1 MNNTFT
7 SPNRLYK
14 DRLFKMIFN
23 DKTELLKLYNAI
35 NGTHYNDPAKLII
48 TTLENAIY
56 MTMENDL
63 SFIID
68 MRLTLYEQQA
78 SINPNLP
85 LRFLMYITDIYS
97 AYTRDMNLYGSK
109 PLQLPPPSFVIFYN
123 GTLKQPD
130 RKEYYLSDLFH
141 PSAEPPSLELKAV
154 MLNINKGHTVE
165 KAITECIQKDV
176 LRDFLLKNKAEA
188 KAMSIYEYDEEKTMR
203 MLREEAFED
212 GLLEGIQATI
222 STCIDF
228 KLPFD
233 TIIQKLTSSF
243 HLSEDTAKAYLNE
256 YLSKNNA
263 LTISQEASTTS
274 IYEYNEE
281 KTMRMLREEA
291 FEDGSIQATI
301 NSYMDFSAPN
311 EVIIQKLISRF
322 HLSEDE
328 ARNHLKN
335 YFNKKS

>member
-1 MNNTFT
+1 
-7 SPNRLYK
+7 
-14 DRLFKMIFN
+14 
-23 DKTELLKLYNAI
+23 
-35 NGTHYNDPAKLII
+35 
-48 TTLENAIY
+48 
-56 MTMENDL
+56 MENDL

-154 MLNINKGHTVE
+154 MLNINKGHNPE
-165 KAITECIQKDV
+165 
-176 LRDFLLKNKAEA
+176 L
-188 KAMSIYEYDEEKTMR
+188 
-203 MLREEAFED
+203 
-212 GLLEGIQATI
+212 
-222 STCIDF
+222 
-228 KLPFD
+228 
-233 TIIQKLTSSF
+233 
-243 HLSEDTAKAYLNE
+243 
-256 YLSKNNA
+256 
-263 LTISQEASTTS
+263 
-274 IYEYNEE
+274 
-281 KTMRMLREEA
+281 
-291 FEDGSIQATI
+291 
-301 NSYMDFSAPN
+301 MDFSAPN
-311 EVIIQKLISRF
+311 EVIIQKLVSRF
-322 HLSEDE
+322 HLSEYE